1 MSNPFDSFQQGLMT
15 GNQMGTQFRERRNA
29 RELGGLM
36 SSGNIEGA
44 RAAAYGQ
51 GDLRTGQALD
61 GQLQQQAEQQRGQNI
76 VGALKTNDYAGA
88 MNFAST
94 PQELAQIEQFKASA
108 TEADLTAAAQRSE
121 QLAMVVGSIQSL
133 PPEQQ
138 FTAAQAAM
146 TEMGMD
152 PASITPDMVT
162 PQALE
167 RLRMQSLGLKDYLT
181 YQQKER
187 DALRPIIGNGYVSL
201 PPGSQLPSGMGGQPQ
216 SLGSSLPPGWTP
228 QPRPNSGSSAPASGG
243 SERSQTPR
251 VSFQSS
257 NEART
262 AVQQLIPG
270 VRITSGRRSPQDNAR
285 VGGSRT
291 SFHLQDRALDLVPP
305 PGMTMAQLADQARR
319 SGFRALNEGDHIHIS
334 W

>member
-15 GNQMGTQFRERRNA
+15 GSRLGQGAYKARNA

-44 RAAAYGQ
+44 RNLAYTQ
-51 GDLRTGQALD
+51 GDLQTGQALD
-61 GQLQQQAEQQRGQNI
+61 GRVQQQAEQQRGQNI

-88 MNFAST
+88 MNFANT
-94 PQELAQIEQFKASA
+94 PEELQAITQFKESA
-108 TEADLTAAAQRSE
+108 TEAELAAAAQRSE
-121 QLAMVVGSIQSL
+121 QMAMVVGSIQSL

-138 FTAAQAAM
+138 LQAAQAAAAQFGIPP
-146 TEMGMD
+146 E
-152 PASITPDMVT
+152 SITPDMVT

-216 SLGSSLPPGWTP
+216 YVDQLPPGVR
-228 QPRPNSGSSAPASGG
+228 PRPNSGSSAPASGG

-262 AVQQLIPG
+262 AVQQLFPG

-319 SGFRALNEGDHIHIS
+319 NGFRALNEGDHIHIS